1 MKRISILLFLGLSM
15 FFVSNANA
23 NFIGTHS
30 YPVIFQNV
38 SQNGFHPF
46 QHFNFLKYRGSDWPS
61 LSRLGCRRDCSEYN
75 PPGDGGSAAVPE
87 PSTILLTLMG
97 LVGLGVS
104 RRKRQ

>member
-23 NFIGTHS
+23 NFIGTQS
-30 YPVIFQNV
+30 YPTIFQKV
-38 SQNGFHPF
+38 SQNSFHPF
-46 QHFNFLKYRGSDWPS
+46 QHFNFLKYPGSDWTGLPH
-61 LSRLGCRRDCSEYN
+61 LGCYWDCSKYN
-75 PPGDGGSAAVPE
+75 PPGDGGTAAVPE

-104 RRKRQ
+104 KRKRQ